1 MIRLSVPS
9 IENDDLEA
17 VRQVLQT
24 GMLVQGANVA
34 AFEQSVSALV
44 QTNHAVAVSNG
55 TATLHLALLA
65 LDVRPGDLV
74 IVTSYSWLSTAN
86 VVELCGAQP
95 VFTDIE
101 PDTFNMSVKSLE
113 ATLERLMANPDSA
126 RRVKAILPIHAF
138 GLMADMTHILK
149 LAGRYNLPVI
159 EDAACALGASQH
171 GRQAG
176 SLGVMGSFSFHPR
189 KAVTTGEGGVITAN
203 DPDIVWRLKALRNH
217 GLDPN
222 SSTPK
227 FVMPGY
233 NYRLTDFQA
242 ALGVTQMAKLERVV
256 KARQVAA
263 KQYDQLLQGS
273 GLQAPFVPEGS
284 THVYQSYVTLL
295 PAEAAPSRAELITAL
310 RSEGIETNIGTWH
323 MPLTD
328 YYQKRYG
335 YRPGD
340 FPNADA
346 VFARA
351 FTLPLFEGITLE
363 QQKQVVERIVAS
375 IQPRMLEKA
384 GR

>member
-44 QTNHAVAVSNG
+44 QTNHSVAVSNG

-86 VVELCGAQP
+86 IVELCGAQP

-101 PDTFNMSVKSLE
+101 PDTFNMSVESLE
-113 ATLERLMANPDSA
+113 ATLKRLMSNPDSA

-138 GLMADMTHILK
+138 GLMADMTRILA

-159 EDAACALGASQH
+159 EDAACALGASQL

-203 DPDIVWRLKALRNH
+203 DSDIVWRLKALRNH

-233 NYRLTDFQA
+233 NYRMTDFQA

-256 KARQVAA
+256 AARQNAA
-263 KQYDQLLQGS
+263 QRYDKLLQGTY
-273 GLQAPFVPEGS
+273 LQAPVVPEGS

-295 PAEAAPSRAELITAL
+295 PASVASHRAQWISELRAQ
-310 RSEGIETNIGTWH
+310 GIETNIGTWH

-328 YYQKRYG
+328 FYQQRYG
-335 YRPGD
+335 YQLGD
-340 FPNADA
+340 FPNADD

-351 FTLPLFEGITLE
+351 FTLPLFESITLE
-363 QQKQVVERIVAS
+363 QQTHVVSS
-375 IQPRMLEKA
+375 ILNLI
-384 GR
+384 GSD

>member
-17 VRQVLQT
+17 VREVLQT
-24 GMLVQGANVA
+24 GMLVQGSHVA
-34 AFEQSVSALV
+34 AFERSVRDLV
-44 QTNHAVAVSNG
+44 QTDHAVAVSNG

-101 PDTFNMSVKSLE
+101 PDTFNMSVDSLR

-138 GLMADMTHILK
+138 GLMADMTRILE
-149 LAGRYNLPVI
+149 LADQYDLPVI

-171 GRQAG
+171 GKQAG

-189 KAVTTGEGGVITAN
+189 KAVTTGEGGVITAHN
-203 DPDIVWRLKALRNH
+203 PDIVWRLKALRNH

-233 NYRLTDFQA
+233 NYRMTDFQA

-256 KARQVAA
+256 KARQAAA
-263 KQYDQLLQGS
+263 KQYDQLLQGT

-284 THVYQSYVTLL
+284 NHVYQSYVTLL
-295 PAEAAPSRAELITAL
+295 PADFAPSRAELITGL

-335 YRPGD
+335 YRTGD
-340 FPNADA
+340 FPNADN

-351 FTLPLFEGITLE
+351 FTLPLFEGITLK
-363 QQKQVVERIVAS
+363 QQKTVVESVQSKLIGKIAYV
-375 IQPRMLEKA
+375 
-384 GR
+384 